1 VTLALAETEREH
13 WARRI
18 REDATKPPIVL
29 ARRVVQR
36 HIDVLRERGLVTVP
50 ADHPGYRLAMEA
62 LSHEVASAILDAR
75 KGVR

>member
-1 VTLALAETEREH
+1 MTLALAETERQH

-18 REDATKPPIVL
+18 AEDAKKPPIVL
-29 ARRVVQR
+29 ARQVVQR

-50 ADHPGYRLAMEA
+50 SNHPGYRLAMEA

-75 KGVR
+75 KGAR

>member
-1 VTLALAETEREH
+1 MTLRLAETEREH

-36 HIDVLRERGLVTVP
+36 HIDVLRERGLVTARP
-50 ADHPGYRLAMEA
+50 DCPGLTLAREA
-62 LSHEVASAILDAR
+62 LEHAVAAAILDAR
-75 KGVR
+75 KGAR